1 MLLSSTQQRLRSEIW
16 RCSPSSVAH
25 SEPLVRQLQG
35 MSSRGNLWDFGETFS
50 HISRI
55 LKLALKCPYF
65 HKKSC
70 TEYDWERKCTPNG
83 RHRRSQTK
91 SSFGDDSRQFCVDP
105 NGNRIF
111 GDSSNQDSE
120 IQCRCS
126 RKVWE
131 LNQQNRPEQDVMLH
145 CQGTYIPIF
154 VNVKNSFIWSS

>member
-1 MLLSSTQQRLRSEIW
+1 MPCCYPQSSCGISPTSGGAHPVPSLLLNLL
-16 RCSPSSVAH
+16 C
-25 SEPLVRQLQG
+25 
-35 MSSRGNLWDFGETFS
+35 GNFRVCHPGLWDFGATFS
-50 HISRI
+50 HNSRI
-55 LKLALKCPYF
+55 LKLGLKCSSF

-70 TEYDWERKCTPNG
+70 TKYDWERKCTPNG